1 VQKLIETQD
10 LYTDFN
16 TFEGVVKALNGVA
29 LAVNE
34 GETYGLVG
42 ESGCGKSVAVRSMM
56 RIVQAPGRITA
67 GKVLIFFRAEDR
79 SRGIDIL
86 RRSEAYM
93 TSIRGDSISMIFQEA
108 STSLNPVLS
117 VGFQVG
123 ESFHFHRRVQM
134 LEDTIRDLDGE
145 IERRGFFLARGWKR
159 LSRSLFARELG
170 VLKDYEAEIDRID
183 HELYQLEGAGAGEAL
198 RRKALLMRRRDRL
211 GEKSVLAEFCKH
223 VPFLR
228 R

>member
-1 VQKLIETQD
+1 
-10 LYTDFN
+10 
-16 TFEGVVKALNGVA
+16 
-29 LAVNE
+29 
-34 GETYGLVG
+34 
-42 ESGCGKSVAVRSMM
+42 
-56 RIVQAPGRITA
+56 
-67 GKVLIFFRAEDR
+67 
-79 SRGIDIL
+79 
-86 RRSEAYM
+86 M

-159 LSRSLFARELG
+159 CPGPCSPGAGCSRTTRRRSTASTR
-170 VLKDYEAEIDRID
+170 
-183 HELYQLEGAGAGEAL
+183 LYQLEGRAPGGPAAQGPLIGA
-198 RRKALLMRRRDRL
+198 RDRL
-211 GEKSVLAEFCKH
+211 GEKSVLAEFCKR

-228 R
+228 RYYRRLERTVAARGELLRSLGVANPERIAEGYPHELSGACSSAS